1 MLRGAV
7 SSDQEK
13 LAQANTDFAFKLLQE
28 LVREQPGKNIFIS
41 PYSISTVL
49 QMVRNGAA
57 GETKTELDR
66 VLGTTNFA
74 PANLAQA
81 YAEIANSLKKG
92 STNTVLD
99 IANSIWFAP
108 NVQLKPE
115 FAALNREVY
124 GATVGPLDFTDPRSS
139 GIVNAWASQNTH
151 GKIAEVVR
159 GPLSGLTGALIVNAV
174 YFKGMW
180 ASRFDP
186 VKTKDRAFKLV
197 GGKEKQVPMMENSGE
212 FAYFD
217 TGAYQIIRLP
227 YQDRRLGMYILL
239 PSVEGRVAKLSGEM
253 DGARWRTNL
262 LAGLNDKSGRIILP
276 HFTLEYE
283 AELNRPLSTLG
294 VNHAFKGDA
303 AFTGISEESL
313 FIERIKQKTFVKVDE
328 EGSEAA
334 AVSSLKLFIKRAGP
348 RDQPFTMIVDRPF
361 LCVISDQE
369 TGSILFLGMVQ
380 DPG

>member
-1 MLRGAV
+1 LTGLGLDRNLPDMRNPRMSAVASLRRGIRGMVLCLGLGIGCMLRGAV
-7 SSDQEK
+7 FSDQEK
-13 LAQANTDFAFKLLQE
+13 LTQANTDFAFKLLQE

-81 YAEIANSLKKG
+81 YAEIANSLKRD

-124 GATVGPLDFTDPRSS
+124 VATVGPLDFTDPRSS

-186 VKTKDRAFKLV
+186 V
-197 GGKEKQVPMMENSGE
+197 
-212 FAYFD
+212 
-217 TGAYQIIRLP
+217 
-227 YQDRRLGMYILL
+227 
-239 PSVEGRVAKLSGEM
+239 
-253 DGARWRTNL
+253 
-262 LAGLNDKSGRIILP
+262 
-276 HFTLEYE
+276 
-283 AELNRPLSTLG
+283 
-294 VNHAFKGDA
+294 
-303 AFTGISEESL
+303 
-313 FIERIKQKTFVKVDE
+313 
-328 EGSEAA
+328 
-334 AVSSLKLFIKRAGP
+334 
-348 RDQPFTMIVDRPF
+348 
-361 LCVISDQE
+361 
-369 TGSILFLGMVQ
+369 
-380 DPG
+380 